1 MDTGKY
7 FAPGSV
13 SFPHFSLRPFAM
25 TTPTPTLSKALLSA
39 KRSGSQPAA
48 LPEPAA
54 FDLPEKVLQFG
65 TGVLL
70 RGLQDYFIDR
80 ANRQGVFNG
89 RVVVVKSTDAG
100 GVDTFGEQDNL
111 FTHCIRGIEG
121 GRPVEEFIVD
131 AAISR
136 TLSARG
142 DWPAVLACAH
152 NPALQII
159 LSNTTEIGIQLVEDN
174 VFGAP
179 PVSFPGKLTAFLYER
194 FKAFGGT
201 PESGMVVIPCEL
213 VTDNG
218 RLLREIVLEQAR
230 QNQLNPAFSEW
241 LTAHNTFCNSLVDRI
256 VPGKPDEA
264 ETQRLFARLG
274 YRDDLLTVSEVY
286 RLWAVEGD
294 DHVRAVLSFA
304 EADEGVVIAP
314 DIAPYRERKLRL
326 LNGTHTISVGLGYL
340 CGLETVG
347 DCMNHPLMSRFVAH
361 VALRE
366 IVPAVPVDEA
376 GATAFAEAVLDR
388 FRNPYLVHPLLNITL
403 QYTSKMKMRNV
414 PTLLNHYRRHRAAP
428 PYFALGFAA
437 YLLFMRAVQAEEG
450 KYFGRRDGQL
460 YPITDQFAP
469 YFHEKWETFQE
480 GEAETFVNGILA
492 DTGLWGT
499 DLSQLPGFAPAVTEH
514 LLNLLRHGAVE
525 TLRGLEGA

>member
-1 MDTGKY
+1 
-7 FAPGSV
+7 
-13 SFPHFSLRPFAM
+13 M
-25 TTPTPTLSKALLSA
+25 TIPRLSKALLA
-39 KRSGSQPAA
+39 KRAAGLLAA
-48 LPEPAA
+48 LPDPAV
-54 FDLPEKVLQFG
+54 FSLPEKVLQFG

-70 RGLQDYFIDR
+70 RGLQDYFIDQ
-80 ANRQGVFNG
+80 ANRRGAFNG
-89 RVVVVKSTDAG
+89 RIVVVKSTDAG

-121 GRPVEEFIVD
+121 GRPVEEFIAN

-136 TLSARG
+136 TLSARS

-152 NPALQII
+152 NPALQIVI
-159 LSNTTEIGIQLVEDN
+159 SNTTEIGIQLVEDN

-194 FKAFGGT
+194 FKAFDGA
-201 PESGMVVIPCEL
+201 PDSGMVIIPCEL

-230 QNQLNPAFSEW
+230 QNQLNPAFAQW
-241 LTAHNTFCNSLVDRI
+241 LMAHNTFCNSLVDRI

-264 ETQRLFARLG
+264 ETQKLFAHLG

-294 DHVRAVLSFA
+294 ERVREVLSFA
-304 EADEGVVIAP
+304 GADKGVVISP
-314 DIAPYRERKLRL
+314 DITPYRERKLRL

-347 DCMNHPLMSRFVAH
+347 DCMNHPPMSRFITR
-361 VALRE
+361 VALGE
-366 IVPAVPVDEA
+366 IVPAVPVNEES
-376 GATAFAEAVLDR
+376 ATAFAKAVLDR
-388 FRNPYLVHPLLNITL
+388 FRNPYLVHPLINITL

-414 PTLLNHYRRHRAAP
+414 PTLLNHYRKHPTAP
-428 PYFALGFAA
+428 PHFSLGFAA
-437 YLLFMRAVQAEEG
+437 YLLFMRAVEAEDG
-450 KYFGRRDGQL
+450 KYFGRRDGQR
-460 YPITDQFAP
+460 YPITDQYAA
-469 YFHEKWETFQE
+469 YFHEKWQVYREE
-480 GEAETFVNGILA
+480 EAETFVADILSDA
-492 DTGLWGT
+492 GLWGT
-499 DLSQLPGFAPAVTEH
+499 DLSHLPDFAPTVSRH

-525 TLRGLEGA
+525 TLREMEG

>member
-1 MDTGKY
+1 
-7 FAPGSV
+7 
-13 SFPHFSLRPFAM
+13 M
-25 TTPTPTLSKALLSA
+25 TTPTPKLSKAFLST
-39 KRSGSQPAA
+39 GPAAGLPVA
-48 LPEPAA
+48 LPEPAV
-54 FDLPEKVLQFG
+54 FSLPEKVLQFG

-80 ANRQGVFNG
+80 ANRQGAFNG

-121 GRPVEEFIVD
+121 GRPVEEWVVN

-136 TLSARG
+136 TLSARSE
-142 DWPAVLACAH
+142 WPAVLGCAY
-152 NPALQII
+152 NPELKIVI
-159 LSNTTEIGIQLVEDN
+159 SNTTEIGIQLVEDN

-201 PESGMVVIPCEL
+201 PGSGLVIIPCEL

-230 QNQLNPAFSEW
+230 QNQLNPAFTQW
-241 LTAHNTFCNSLVDRI
+241 LTTHNTFCNSLVDRI

-264 ETQRLFARLG
+264 ETQKIFARLG
-274 YRDDLLTVSEVY
+274 YHDDLLTVSEVY
-286 RLWAVEGD
+286 RLWAIEGD
-294 DHVRAVLSFA
+294 ERVKKILSFA
-304 EADEGVVIAP
+304 GADEGVVISP
-314 DIAPYRERKLRL
+314 DITPYRERKLRL

-347 DCMNHPLMSRFVAH
+347 DCMNHPQVSRFITN

-366 IVPAVPVDEA
+366 IVPAVPVDEKS
-376 GATAFAEAVLDR
+376 ATAFAEAVLDR
-388 FRNPYLVHPLLNITL
+388 FRNPHLVHPLINITL

-414 PTLLNHYRRHRAAP
+414 PTLLNYYDRHHAAP
-428 PYFALGFAA
+428 PLFALGFAA
-437 YLLFMRAVQAEEG
+437 YLLFMRAVQAEDG
-450 KYFGRRDGQL
+450 KYFGRRNGQP

-469 YFHEKWETFQE
+469 YFHEKWQMFREET
-480 GEAETFVNGILA
+480 AESFVTGILG
-492 DTGLWGT
+492 DDQLWGA
-499 DLSQLPGFAPAVTEH
+499 DLSQLPDFAPVVTGH
-514 LLNLLRHGAVE
+514 LLNLLHRGAVE
-525 TLRGLEGA
+525 TLDTVVLP

>member
-1 MDTGKY
+1 
-7 FAPGSV
+7 
-13 SFPHFSLRPFAM
+13 M
-25 TTPTPTLSKALLSA
+25 TTPTPRLSKAFLA
-39 KRSGSQPAA
+39 NPRAADGPVA
-48 LPEPAA
+48 LPDPAV
-54 FDLPEKVLQFG
+54 FSLPEKVLQFG

-70 RGLQDYFIDR
+70 RGLPDYFIDR
-80 ANRQGVFNG
+80 ANRQGRFNG

-100 GVDTFGEQDNL
+100 GVDAFGAQDNL
-111 FTHCIRGIEG
+111 FTHCIRGVEK
-121 GRPVEEFIVD
+121 GRPVEALVVN

-142 DWPAVLACAH
+142 DWPAVLECAH
-152 NPALQII
+152 NPEMKIV

-194 FKAFGGT
+194 FKAFGGA
-201 PESGMVVIPCEL
+201 PDSGMVIIPCEL

-218 RLLREIVLEQAR
+218 RLLKEIVLEQAR
-230 QNQLNPAFSEW
+230 QHQLNPAFARW

-256 VPGKPDEA
+256 VPGKPDAA
-264 ETQRLFARLG
+264 ETQRLADRLG

-286 RLWAVEGD
+286 RLWAIEGD
-294 DHVRAVLSFA
+294 ARVEAVLSFA
-304 EADEGVVIAP
+304 GADDGVVISP
-314 DIAPYRERKLRL
+314 DITPYRERKLRL

-347 DCMNHPLMSRFVAH
+347 DCMNHPDMGKFVAR

-366 IVPAVPVDEA
+366 IVPAVPVDEES
-376 GATAFAEAVLDR
+376 ATAFAGAVLDR

-414 PTLLNHYRRHRAAP
+414 PMLLNYYRKYQAAP
-428 PYFALGFAA
+428 PHFALGFAA
-437 YLLFMRAVQAEEG
+437 YLLFMRAVEAEDG

-469 YFHEKWETFQE
+469 YFHEKWGAFREE
-480 GEAETFVNGILA
+480 EVETFVAGILSDA
-492 DTGLWGT
+492 DLWGT
-499 DLSQLPGFAPAVTEH
+499 DLSQLPDFGKVVAGH
-514 LLNLLRHGAVE
+514 LLNLLRRSAVV
-525 TLRGLEGA
+525 TLRGLEG

>member
-1 MDTGKY
+1 
-7 FAPGSV
+7 
-13 SFPHFSLRPFAM
+13 M
-25 TTPTPTLSKALLSA
+25 TTPTLTLSKAILSP
-39 KRSGSQPAA
+39 KRAGGQPVA
-48 LPEPAA
+48 LPEPAT

-80 ANRQGVFNG
+80 ANRRGVFNG

-121 GRPVEEFIVD
+121 GRPVEEFIVN

-136 TLSARG
+136 ILSARG

-159 LSNTTEIGIQLVEDN
+159 ISNTTEIGIQLVEDN

-194 FKAFGGT
+194 FKAFGGA
-201 PESGMVVIPCEL
+201 PDSGMVVVPCEL

-264 ETQRLFARLG
+264 ETRKLFARLG

-294 DHVRAVLSFA
+294 DRVRAILSFA
-304 EADEGVVIAP
+304 EADEGVVVSP
-314 DIAPYRERKLRL
+314 DITPYRERKLRL

-347 DCMNHPLMSRFVAH
+347 DCMSHPHMSRFMAH

-366 IVPAVPVDEA
+366 IVPAVPVDEVST
-376 GATAFAEAVLDR
+376 TAFAEAVLDR
-388 FRNPYLVHPLLNITL
+388 FRNPYLVHPLINITL

-414 PTLLNHYRRHRAAP
+414 PTLLNHYRKHRAAP
-428 PYFALGFAA
+428 THFALGFAA
-437 YLLFMRAVQAEEG
+437 YLLFMRAVQAEDG
-450 KYFGRRDGQL
+450 KYFGRRDGEL

-469 YFHEKWETFQE
+469 YFHEKWGAFQE
-480 GEAETFVNGILA
+480 AEAESFVNGILA
-492 DTGLWGT
+492 DAGLWGA
-499 DLSQLPGFAPAVTEH
+499 DLSQLPDFAPAVSKH

-525 TLRGLEGA
+525 TLRGLEVGESER